1 MALPGFPWF
10 AQLLGQGPTYIL
22 HVGRSL
28 AQKHCKYHSN
38 SGRADYQTCFFWF
51 FSFNLIFFSLQLFYI
66 LVQSNSFINT
76 LPLPVSI
83 YLELIATFGVH
94 IGLYLLLSL
103 MQTIL
108 FWGIAQ
114 TWDFNSKVSHRWQ
127 FAIGALFVCTLL
139 LSNHYFFPLSLFS
152 RIFLLSTLSPVVLS
166 SLFACC
172 LIMLALFVINAL
184 WRIVSLYRITIMLL
198 LIIFIL
204 SVYPPLPPVPINLP
218 TKNII
223 LIGVD
228 SLPPSAISIKN
239 TPTIFHFIQTSVLF
253 KETITPLA
261 RTFPAWTSILT
272 GLYPYHHGARYNL
285 MPLDF
290 VKVDRSIA
298 WDLQQAGF
306 ETLFATDD
314 RRFNNMSEAFGFQK
328 IIGPRLGVNDFLIGT
343 FNDFPLSN
351 LLINTRLASGIFP
364 YNYINR
370 ASHFVYYPQTFDN
383 ALTKTLRWRNQTKP
397 LFLAVHFTL
406 PHWPYAFASSTPA
419 QVKDEYDVTER
430 EQLFSAAIHQADS
443 QVAHLLNTLKQYG
456 YLNNSMVFLLS
467 DHGETLY
474 KKGSR
479 QTRLERYQGPSLN
492 KLADYFKRKTSTTLD
507 QSAGHGS
514 DLLSKEQYHCVL
526 AGKIY
531 QNNKPRHLVKT
542 IKTRVALIDINP
554 TIGAYLKLSKT
565 HPTDGISLF
574 NGMLNAISLPKRT
587 FLMESG
593 MLPNQFL
600 SRDQARLLGGKYFLV
615 NKKTGQLQLKT
626 SQLSILNTMKLF
638 AIIRGDWVLAFYPD
652 DDGYIPVTQ
661 RLSDGAWTDELDSAF
676 AKKARF

>member
-1 MALPGFPWF
+1 LAFPRFPWF
-10 AQLLGQGPTYIL
+10 AQLLGQGPTYPL
-22 HVGRSL
+22 HVDRFL
-28 AQKHCKYHSN
+28 AQKHYKYHSN
-38 SGRADYQTCFFWF
+38 SGRGNYQTCFFWF
-51 FSFNLIFFSLQLFYI
+51 FSFNIIFFNLQLFYI
-66 LVQSNSFINT
+66 LAQSNSFINT
-76 LPLPVSI
+76 LTLPLSV
-83 YLELIATFGVH
+83 YVELIATFGVH

-103 MQTIL
+103 IQTIL
-108 FWGIAQ
+108 FWGVAQ
-114 TWDFNSKVSHRWQ
+114 SWSFNSKLIYHWQ
-127 FAIGALFVCTLL
+127 FAIGALSVCTLL
-139 LSNHYFFPLSLFS
+139 LSNRFFFPLSLFS
-152 RIFLLSTLSPVVLS
+152 RVFFLSELSPLFLS
-166 SLFACC
+166 SLLVSC
-172 LIMLALFVINAL
+172 LIMLALFIINAL
-184 WRIVSLYRITIMLL
+184 WRIVSLYRITIILL
-198 LIIFIL
+198 LIILIL
-204 SVYPPLPPVPINLP
+204 SVCPPLLPVPINLQ

-228 SLPPSAISIKN
+228 SLPPSAISIKS
-239 TPTIFHFIQTSVLF
+239 TPTIFQFIQTSVLF

-285 MPLDF
+285 MPPDF
-290 VKVDRSIA
+290 VKADKSIA

-314 RRFNNMSEAFGFQK
+314 RRFNNLNEAFGFQK
-328 IIGPRLGVNDFLIGT
+328 IIGPKLGVNDFLIGT

-351 LLINTRLASGIFP
+351 LLINTRLASAIFP

-383 ALTKTLRWRNQTKP
+383 ALTKTLRLRNQTKP

-419 QVKDEYDVTER
+419 QVKDEYSVTER
-430 EQLFSAAIHQADS
+430 EQLFSTAIHQADN
-443 QVAHLLNTLKQYG
+443 QVAHLLNSLKQYG
-456 YLNNSMVFLLS
+456 YLNNSLIFLLS
-467 DHGETLY
+467 DHGEALY
-474 KKGSR
+474 TKGSR
-479 QTRLERYQGPSLN
+479 QTRLENYQGPGGN
-492 KLADYFKRKTSTTLD
+492 KLADYFRRNTSTTLD
-507 QSAGHGS
+507 KSAGHGS

-531 QNNKPRHLVKT
+531 QNNKPKHLIKE
-542 IKTRVALIDINP
+542 IKTRVALIDIHP
-554 TIGAYLKLSKT
+554 TILAYLKLSKA

-574 NGMLNAISLPKRT
+574 NTMLNAISLPKRT

-600 SRDQARLLGGKYFLV
+600 SREQARFLGGKYFLV

-626 SQLSILNTMKLF
+626 SQLSILNAMKLF

-652 DDGYIPVTQ
+652 NDGYISVTQ

-676 AKKARF
+676 AQKARF

>member
-1 MALPGFPWF
+1 M
-10 AQLLGQGPTYIL
+10 
-22 HVGRSL
+22 
-28 AQKHCKYHSN
+28 N
-38 SGRADYQTCFFWF
+38 
-51 FSFNLIFFSLQLFYI
+51 
-66 LVQSNSFINT
+66 
-76 LPLPVSI
+76 
-83 YLELIATFGVH
+83 
-94 IGLYLLLSL
+94 
-103 MQTIL
+103 
-108 FWGIAQ
+108 
-114 TWDFNSKVSHRWQ
+114 
-127 FAIGALFVCTLL
+127 
-139 LSNHYFFPLSLFS
+139 
-152 RIFLLSTLSPVVLS
+152 
-166 SLFACC
+166 
-172 LIMLALFVINAL
+172 
-184 WRIVSLYRITIMLL
+184 
-198 LIIFIL
+198 
-204 SVYPPLPPVPINLP
+204 
-218 TKNII
+218 
-223 LIGVD
+223 
-228 SLPPSAISIKN
+228 
-239 TPTIFHFIQTSVLF
+239 
-253 KETITPLA
+253 
-261 RTFPAWTSILT
+261 
-272 GLYPYHHGARYNL
+272 
-285 MPLDF
+285 
-290 VKVDRSIA
+290 
-298 WDLQQAGF
+298 
-306 ETLFATDD
+306 
-314 RRFNNMSEAFGFQK
+314 EAFGFQK

-430 EQLFSAAIHQADS
+430 EQLFSTAIHQADS

-456 YLNNSMVFLLS
+456 YLNNSIVFLLS

-507 QSAGHGS
+507 KSAGHGS

-531 QNNKPRHLVKT
+531 QNNKPRHLIQT

-554 TIGAYLKLSKT
+554 TIGAYLNLSKA

-574 NGMLNAISLPKRT
+574 NTMLNALSLPKRT

-600 SRDQARLLGGKYFLV
+600 SREQARLLGEKYFLV
-615 NKKTGQLQLKT
+615 DKKTGQLQLKT
-626 SQLSILNTMKLF
+626 SQLATLNAMKLF

-652 DDGYIPVTQ
+652 DGGYIPVTQ
-661 RLSDGAWTDELDSAF
+661 RLSDGAWTDEFDSAF